1 MRTSDILVLS
11 FRQLK
16 ERRLRSILTL
26 LAIAVGVI
34 SIIALSAQVEGVSAL
49 IVRSLESLGPETLMV
64 TPRGTTQFTD
74 ADVLRLTT
82 LEGVSS
88 VIPIRNTRVTVSGM
102 ETSVSLYGVSSS
114 DFASLAGEVK
124 LLAGNMYYDVTAP
137 QVLMGHDLGVDELDK
152 LVYRPGQPIRVQIG
166 KSSTMMT
173 VVGVLDAYG
182 GMSMVQPDTSLFIP
196 VEYMNALTGSGGYT
210 QLIVKAESSEDA
222 DQVAELLGYVFGGR
236 ASVLNL
242 KQLAETVTS
251 IIQQMS
257 LLLVAIAGTSF
268 IAAGLGTF
276 NIMMISVLERV
287 REIGILKAVGMKD
300 RGVLMLYI
308 TQGLLLGLFG
318 SLIGFTLGSLTAY
331 GLPIILENAMGFGA
345 GGTPGEQMGSGGG
358 FDGMP
363 MGGAMAGGFSS
374 FTPVISP
381 TFVGMAVALSMV
393 VTLLSSAYPAWKASR
408 MSPVEALRYE

>member
-16 ERRLRSILTL
+16 ERKLRSILTL

-88 VIPIRNTRVTVSGM
+88 VIPIRNTRVAVSGM
-102 ETSVSLYGVSSS
+102 ETSVSLYGISSS

-137 QVLMGHDLGVDELDK
+137 QVLVGHDLGVDELDK
-152 LVYRPGQPIRVQIG
+152 LVYQPGQPIRVQIG

-182 GMSMVQPDTSLFIP
+182 GMSMVQPDTSLFTP

-318 SLIGFTLGSLTAY
+318 SLIGFTLGSITAY
-331 GLPIILENAMGFGA
+331 SLPIILEHTMGF
-345 GGTPGEQMGSGGG
+345 GEQMGSGGG
-358 FDGMP
+358 FNGMP
-363 MGGAMAGGFSS
+363 MGGQGMAGGFSS